1 MSVLTTK
8 EAANFM
14 KVSSR
19 QLALLIKEGEIP
31 MECFRVISC
40 KKNPKKKH
48 YRFIEHHLK
57 RWFLNEE
64 AEIPDMAKINPRKL
78 ARIA

>member
-19 QLALLIKEGEIP
+19 QLALMIKAGEIP
-31 MECFRVISC
+31 DACYKIVSLGD
-40 KKNPKKKH
+40 KKKH

>member
-19 QLALLIKEGEIP
+19 QVALMIKAGEIP
-31 MECFRVISC
+31 DTCYRVVSLSD
-40 KKNPKKKH
+40 KKKH
-48 YRFIEHHLK
+48 YRFFEENLK
-57 RWFLNEE
+57 RWFLKL
-64 AEIPDMAKINPRKL
+64 DDQINVRKL